1 MSSNPRVIFFFWK
14 VVHSYHFALVLQKTK
29 KVILIFKQY
38 KCQILKRRFKSQV
51 QHICSQLKK
60 LGVFIESLDFFNSQ
74 LESTQ

>member
-1 MSSNPRVIFFFWK
+1 MLTTPLILLS
-14 VVHSYHFALVLQKTK
+14 VLIT
-29 KVILIFKQY
+29 
-38 KCQILKRRFKSQV
+38 KRRFKSQV

>member
-1 MSSNPRVIFFFWK
+1 MKRVAIWFSSRM
-14 VVHSYHFALVLQKTK
+14 HLFA
-29 KVILIFKQY
+29 
-38 KCQILKRRFKSQV
+38 KCAHVESKEGDNIGVILKRRFKSQV

>member
-1 MSSNPRVIFFFWK
+1 MNIGKEREAFEAVWLVPHELGFFEF
-14 VVHSYHFALVLQKTK
+14 
-29 KVILIFKQY
+29 
-38 KCQILKRRFKSQV
+38 RRFKSQV

>member
-1 MSSNPRVIFFFWK
+1 MEDIKNVTALEEQTIKRISNRIIPF
-14 VVHSYHFALVLQKTK
+14 
-29 KVILIFKQY
+29 LI
-38 KCQILKRRFKSQV
+38 IRRFKSQV

>member
-1 MSSNPRVIFFFWK
+1 MCL
-14 VVHSYHFALVLQKTK
+14 ALMEKLMDFIT
-29 KVILIFKQY
+29 VILI
-38 KCQILKRRFKSQV
+38 RRFKSQV

>member
-1 MSSNPRVIFFFWK
+1 MYSFTIDGMIITP
-14 VVHSYHFALVLQKTK
+14 HFSINNLN
-29 KVILIFKQY
+29 I
-38 KCQILKRRFKSQV
+38 RRFKSQV

>member
-1 MSSNPRVIFFFWK
+1 MWHKINF
-14 VVHSYHFALVLQKTK
+14 LN
-29 KVILIFKQY
+29 
-38 KCQILKRRFKSQV
+38 RRFKSQV